1 MNNNNNSEYKI
12 DKIIKEIEV
21 NKLKNVYNEYND
33 VITLI
38 SKFIIKKKLI
48 LYGGFVINVILPKK
62 LRFYKDYTI
71 NDFDCLSKNP
81 LSDSIELAKI
91 IKEKGYTYIKIKKAK
106 HQGTYRVYVYGKQIF
121 DISIIKSN
129 IYDNLLKYSKKEK
142 KNLKHYKDKYNIIP
156 LPIIKKNLYYE
167 LSRPEQSG
175 YRWEKI
181 YERLNILNKTYPTP
195 ILKIKYECI
204 KIPII
209 YQVLTKNILEYIKI
223 SKNPVIDSFALK
235 IYKKLSLN
243 CCGRVND
250 YSKYITILSTDYEQ
264 TKNDIIAIIK
274 NKENK
279 LANYEIDITNRV
291 DKDNLLYTYY
301 DINIINKEDNTIF
314 NLINIIN
321 VKNECFSINNGA
333 KREYNNFT
341 IGSLDTILYFLYT
354 TYIYNTIYISDAKI
368 ANEKLYYINEYE
380 KYIIDNINNNI
391 LKRLKSSCYG
401 KINYDD
407 EIKEIWKKKLTLKYI
422 S

>member
-1 MNNNNNSEYKI
+1 MNNNNSEYKI

-129 IYDNLLKYSKKEK
+129 IYDNLLKYNKKEK

-195 ILKIKYECI
+195 ILNIKYECI
-204 KIPII
+204 KIPAI
-209 YQVLTKNILEYIKI
+209 YQLLTKNILEYIKI

-235 IYKKLSLN
+235 IYKKLNLN

-250 YSKYITILSTDYEQ
+250 YSKFITILSTDYEK
-264 TKNDIIAIIK
+264 TKNDILAIIK
-274 NKENK
+274 NKGNK
-279 LANYEIDITNRV
+279 LNNYEIDITNRV

-391 LKRLKSSCYG
+391 LKRLKSNCYG

>member
-1 MNNNNNSEYKI
+1 MNNNNSEYKI

-175 YRWEKI
+175 WRWEKI

-195 ILKIKYECI
+195 ILNIKYECI
-204 KIPII
+204 KIPAI
-209 YQVLTKNILEYIKI
+209 YQLLTKNILEYIKI

-235 IYKKLSLN
+235 IYKKLNLN

-321 VKNECFSINNGA
+321 VKNECFSINNAA

-391 LKRLKSSCYG
+391 LKRLKSNCYG

>member
-1 MNNNNNSEYKI
+1 MNTNSEYKI

-21 NKLKNVYNEYND
+21 KKLKNVYNEYND
-33 VITLI
+33 VIKLI

-48 LYGGFVINVILPKK
+48 LYGGFVINLILPNK

-81 LSDSIELAKI
+81 LKDSIELANI
-91 IKEKGYTYIKIKKAK
+91 IKMKGYTYIKIKKAK

-142 KNLKHYKDKYNIIP
+142 KKLIHFKDKYKIIP

-181 YERLNILNKTYPTP
+181 YERLNILNTTYPTE
-195 ILKIKYECI
+195 LLNIKYTCV
-204 KIPII
+204 KIPSI
-209 YQVLTKNILEYIKI
+209 YDKLTNSILQYVKK
-223 SKNPVIDSFALK
+223 SKNPIIDSFALK
-235 IYKKLSLN
+235 LYKKLNIN
-243 CCGRVND
+243 CCGRIND
-250 YSKYITILSTDYEQ
+250 YSKYITILSTDYDK
-264 TKNDIIAIIK
+264 TKNDIINIIK
-274 NKENK
+274 KSKINNYDIDINNYIDKEN
-279 LANYEIDITNRV
+279 I
-291 DKDNLLYTYY
+291 LYTYY
-301 DINIINKEDNTIF
+301 DINIINKDDNTIF

-321 VKNECFSINNGA
+321 VKNECFSINNTNTNL
-333 KREYNNFT
+333 NNYT

-354 TYIYNTIYISDAKI
+354 TYIYNTIYTSDPILAD
-368 ANEKLYYINEYE
+368 EKLYYINQYE
-380 KYIIDNINNNI
+380 KFIIENINNNI
-391 LKRLKSSCYG
+391 IKRLKSNCYG
-401 KINYDD
+401 EINYED

>member
-1 MNNNNNSEYKI
+1 MNNNSEYKI

-33 VITLI
+33 VINLI

-91 IKEKGYTYIKIKKAK
+91 IKEKGYTYIKIRRAK
-106 HQGTYRVYVYGKQIF
+106 HQGTYRVYVYGKPIF

-181 YERLNILNKTYPTP
+181 YDRLNILNKTYPTP
-195 ILKIKYECI
+195 ILNIKYECI
-204 KIPII
+204 KIPAI
-209 YQVLTKNILEYIKI
+209 YQQLTKNILEYIKK

-274 NKENK
+274 NKGNK
-279 LANYEIDITNRV
+279 LNNYEIDITNHV

-321 VKNECFSINNGA
+321 VKNECFSINNGT

-354 TYIYNTIYISDAKI
+354 TYIYNTIYTNDVKI
-368 ANEKLYYINEYE
+368 ANEKLFYINEYE

>member
-1 MNNNNNSEYKI
+1 MNNNNSEYKI

-195 ILKIKYECI
+195 ILNIKYECI
-204 KIPII
+204 KIPAI
-209 YQVLTKNILEYIKI
+209 YQLLTKNILEYIKI

-235 IYKKLSLN
+235 IYKKLNLN

>member
-204 KIPII
+204 KIPAI
-209 YQVLTKNILEYIKI
+209 YQLLTKNILEYIKI

-391 LKRLKSSCYG
+391 LKRLKSNCYG

>member
-1 MNNNNNSEYKI
+1 MNNNNSEYKI

-33 VITLI
+33 VINLI

-106 HQGTYRVYVYGKQIF
+106 HQGTYRVYVYGKPIF

-181 YERLNILNKTYPTP
+181 YDRLNILNKTYPTP
-195 ILKIKYECI
+195 ILNIKYECI
-204 KIPII
+204 KIPAI
-209 YQVLTKNILEYIKI
+209 YQLLTKNILEYIKI

-235 IYKKLSLN
+235 IYKKLNLN

-250 YSKYITILSTDYEQ
+250 YSKFITILSTDYEQ

-274 NKENK
+274 NKGNK
-279 LANYEIDITNRV
+279 LNNYEIDITNHV

-321 VKNECFSINNGA
+321 VKNECFSINNGT

-354 TYIYNTIYISDAKI
+354 TYIYNTIYTNDVKI
-368 ANEKLYYINEYE
+368 ANEKLFYINEYE

>member
-1 MNNNNNSEYKI
+1 MNNNSEYKI

-33 VITLI
+33 VINLI

-195 ILKIKYECI
+195 ILNIKYECI
-204 KIPII
+204 KIPAI
-209 YQVLTKNILEYIKI
+209 YQLLTKNILEYIKI

-235 IYKKLSLN
+235 IYKKLNLN

-391 LKRLKSSCYG
+391 LKRLKSNCYG

>member
-1 MNNNNNSEYKI
+1 MNNNNSEYKI

-91 IKEKGYTYIKIKKAK
+91 IKEKGYTYIKIRRAK
-106 HQGTYRVYVYGKQIF
+106 HRGTYRVYVYGKPIF

-181 YERLNILNKTYPTP
+181 YDRLNILNKTSPTP
-195 ILKIKYECI
+195 ILNLKYECI
-204 KIPII
+204 KIPAI
-209 YQVLTKNILEYIKI
+209 YQLLTKNILEYIKI

-235 IYKKLSLN
+235 IYKKLNLN

-354 TYIYNTIYISDAKI
+354 TYIYK
-368 ANEKLYYINEYE
+368 
-380 KYIIDNINNNI
+380 
-391 LKRLKSSCYG
+391 
-401 KINYDD
+401 
-407 EIKEIWKKKLTLKYI
+407 
-422 S
+422 

>member
-1 MNNNNNSEYKI
+1 MNNNNSEYKI

-33 VITLI
+33 VINLI

-106 HQGTYRVYVYGKQIF
+106 HQGTYRVYVYGKPIF

-181 YERLNILNKTYPTP
+181 YDRLNILNKTYPTP
-195 ILKIKYECI
+195 ILNIKYECI
-204 KIPII
+204 KIPAI
-209 YQVLTKNILEYIKI
+209 YQLLTKNILEYIKI

-235 IYKKLSLN
+235 IYKKLNLN

-274 NKENK
+274 NKGNK
-279 LANYEIDITNRV
+279 LNNYEIDITNHV

-321 VKNECFSINNGA
+321 VKNECFSINNGT

-354 TYIYNTIYISDAKI
+354 TYIYNTIYTNDVKI
-368 ANEKLYYINEYE
+368 ANEKLFYINEYE

>member
-1 MNNNNNSEYKI
+1 MNNNNSEYKI

-129 IYDNLLKYSKKEK
+129 IYDNLLKYSKKDK

-195 ILKIKYECI
+195 ILNAKYECI
-204 KIPII
+204 KIPTI
-209 YQVLTKNILEYIKI
+209 YQVLTKNILEYIKV
-223 SKNPVIDSFALK
+223 SKNPIIDSFALK

-243 CCGRVND
+243 CCGRIND
-250 YSKYITILSTDYEQ
+250 YSKYITILSTDYEK
-264 TKNDIIAIIK
+264 TKNDILAIIK

-279 LANYEIDITNRV
+279 LANYDIDITNRV

-321 VKNECFSINNGA
+321 VKNECFSINNGT
-333 KREYNNFT
+333 KRDYNNFT

-354 TYIYNTIYISDAKI
+354 TYIYNIIYINDAKI
-368 ANEKLYYINEYE
+368 ANEKLHYINEYE

-391 LKRLKSSCYG
+391 LKRLKSKCYG
-401 KINYDD
+401 IINYDD

>member
-1 MNNNNNSEYKI
+1 MNNNSEYKI

-33 VITLI
+33 VINLI

-106 HQGTYRVYVYGKQIF
+106 HQGTYRVYVYGKPIF

-181 YERLNILNKTYPTP
+181 YDRLNILNKTYPTP
-195 ILKIKYECI
+195 ILNIKYECI
-204 KIPII
+204 KIPAI
-209 YQVLTKNILEYIKI
+209 YQLLTKNILEYIKI

-235 IYKKLSLN
+235 IYKKLNLN

-274 NKENK
+274 NKGNK
-279 LANYEIDITNRV
+279 LNNYEIDITNHV

-321 VKNECFSINNGA
+321 VKNECFSINNGT

-354 TYIYNTIYISDAKI
+354 TYIYNTIYTNDVKI
-368 ANEKLYYINEYE
+368 ANEKLFYINEYE
-380 KYIIDNINNNI
+380 KYIVDIINNNI

>member
-1 MNNNNNSEYKI
+1 MNNNNSEYKI

-195 ILKIKYECI
+195 ILNIKYECI
-204 KIPII
+204 KIPAI
-209 YQVLTKNILEYIKI
+209 YQLLTKNILEYIKI

-235 IYKKLSLN
+235 IYKKLNLN

-250 YSKYITILSTDYEQ
+250 YSKYITILSTDYEK

-321 VKNECFSINNGA
+321 VKNECFSINNAA

-354 TYIYNTIYISDAKI
+354 TYIYNTIYTNDVKI
-368 ANEKLYYINEYE
+368 ANEKLFYINEYE